1 MVDFNTFICIK
12 IIIQYELFQIISHFT
27 FVRKIRLRSFT
38 RLKYLLYVVTMEYK
52 NTPIILKTLVQ
63 NKKYPYFFKNE
74 NIDKNIYIVQRAY
87 TTTNALYI
95 IDVWNTERYNIGEID
110 KYIDIDMPYNKYLYN
125 GNNNITKVEVN
136 GGDDDFKVLLYKKD
150 GIVNVVALLKF

>member
-12 IIIQYELFQIISHFT
+12 IIIQYKLFQIISHFT